1 MINLIILEEI
11 RTKLIFEFLNLRGI
25 NISSNSII
33 LHLFYYP
40 KIKKKK
46 ILRRWNDVYK
56 FHHQIGSGVFEFH
69 FLKEKLEEN
78 FNSN

>member
-1 MINLIILEEI
+1 MINLIILEEEI

-33 LHLFYYP
+33 LYLFYYP
-40 KIKKKK
+40 KIKKINK

-69 FLKEKLEEN
+69 FLKEE